1 MEKCVCLAGGRLY
14 LLYHAVVQQR
24 RSIGNHAGTAL
35 SSLANKRNEA
45 GEVTLK

>member
-24 RSIGNHAGTAL
+24 STGNHAGTAL

-45 GEVTLK
+45 GEATLK